1 MSALE
6 NLTAAVNRNTVAVDK
21 VIEAWNKPNPTEE
34 QVQAAADAINT
45 QAERRRSW
53 WLRPPRR
60 DPVTRTSDSAGEAV
74 VVIWTGLGPDP
85 PRDRWSP

>member
-45 QAERRRSW
+45 QAER
-53 WLRPPRR
+53 LEKLVAPP
-60 DPVTRTSDSAGEAV
+60 TEA
-74 VVIWTGLGPDP
+74 
-85 PRDRWSP
+85 